1 MGPKTQ
7 SLLRIL
13 VFTGRDMLIGF
24 LLGFSA
30 MVLLYKLNPR
40 FPGAG
45 FLVLL
50 GLLTGI
56 VKGLAKGFL
65 LSKLD
70 ALAHGEFRKTYPKFK
85 ILALWFTVLIVILIY
100 SYGFNLARWFTGPL
114 EIITEKSLIIN
125 MAGPWWV
132 ALSVAV
138 LVTGLVS
145 HYVEPPGYK

>member
-1 MGPKTQ
+1 M
-7 SLLRIL
+7 LRIL

-24 LLGFSA
+24 LLGLSV
-30 MVLLYKLNPR
+30 MILIYKLNPR

-70 ALAHGEFRKTYPKFK
+70 TLAHGEFRRTYPKFK
-85 ILALWFTVLIVILIY
+85 ILGLWFIVLFIVLIY
-100 SYGFNLARWFTGPL
+100 SYGFNLARWFIGPL
-114 EIITEKSLIIN
+114 EIMTEKSLIIN

-132 ALSVAV
+132 VLSIAV
-138 LVTGLVS
+138 LIAGLVS
-145 HYVEPPGYK
+145 HFTEPPGYK